1 MHQLYKLCALRRLF
15 IQSVFIE
22 KILAMQKK
30 MPIIV
35 SIFLKLSDAIENVI
49 NIVLYVIMHYQVWN
63 FQVNLKISNSVPS
76 NSINVFGV

>member
-1 MHQLYKLCALRRLF
+1 
-15 IQSVFIE
+15 
-22 KILAMQKK
+22 MQKK